1 MNKKH
6 NLEKLLYVQYVI
18 RILNQKIQKSE
29 TPRQRLTRLP
39 FLPKEERFVT
49 TVILLVSIE
58 VVLTKNVIWIIHL
71 DISRY
76 QYFFII

>member
-1 MNKKH
+1 MNKKQ

-18 RILNQKIQKSE
+18 RILNQKIQK
-29 TPRQRLTRLP
+29 
-39 FLPKEERFVT
+39 FVT

-58 VVLTKNVIWIIHL
+58 VVLTKNVIWIIDL